1 MDKLDYELLF
11 ELKNGLPVSA
21 DPFRAIADRLQLSPF
36 EIIQRILTLQ
46 KIGVI
51 RRFGACIKPVD
62 IGFFANALVAWRV
75 DENRM
80 REVGSY
86 LSTLKEITHC
96 YKRKPVIG
104 KWEYNLY
111 TVMHAQKRETIEQ
124 MVKDIS
130 DKIAVSDFQILYS
143 IKNLKKTAIKNK
155 VRYSSQN
162 FELEV
167 TGK

>member
-1 MDKLDYELLF
+1 MDKLDHELLF
-11 ELKNGLPVSA
+11 ELKNGLPVSV
-21 DPFRAIADRLQLSPF
+21 DPFRAIADRLQMSPS
-36 EIIQRILTLQ
+36 EVIQRIVKLQ
-46 KIGVI
+46 KTGVI
-51 RRFGACIKPVD
+51 RRFGACIKPTD

-75 DENRM
+75 DNNRIQ
-80 REVGSY
+80 EIGSH

-96 YKRKPVIG
+96 YRRKPIIG

-130 DKIAVSDFQILYS
+130 NKISVSDFKILYS
-143 IKNLKKTAIKNK
+143 VKNLKKTND
-155 VRYSSQN
+155 RNRLQYPSQN